1 MRERRAHGSRLGPG
15 LIPQSG
21 TLRDM
26 TGRGRKK
33 SILIVSA
40 TVGAGHVRAGEA
52 LLAAAEF
59 LPRPVTIS
67 HADVL
72 DFTSPLFKK
81 LYGDS
86 YYEIVQRSP
95 ELWGYLYKKSD
106 SRKPLRAKAGLM
118 KLFDHFNYKKYLKE
132 LSTLKPDAVICTH
145 FLPYLAIEDE
155 ISNPGWQ
162 IPFFAVPTDYDV
174 HSLWVSRAISRYY
187 AATDEA
193 AWSIQTHGIPP
204 ENIGVSGI
212 PIMPQFGLRMSRQAA
227 RKRLDIPSGCF
238 TILILSGGYGI
249 GVVDEL
255 AGSVARFLGTDA
267 RRDHQL
273 IVVCGKNRGL
283 YGKLS
288 KMAFPPNVRARI
300 YEYITFVDQTMA
312 CSDLVITKA
321 GGLTVSEALAR
332 HLPLLILDPFPG
344 QEGRNA
350 DYLIEHGAAISAH
363 GFENLHYK
371 LRRLI
376 EEPGLLSTMRNRAAG
391 LARPHAARDILKDVL
406 GRL

>member
-1 MRERRAHGSRLGPG
+1 MSEKGAQGSRPGPSR
-15 LIPQSG
+15 PA
-21 TLRDM
+21 LRDKRDKG
-26 TGRGRKK
+26 GRRRRKT
-33 SILIVSA
+33 ILIVSA

-52 LLAAAEF
+52 LLAAAES
-59 LPRPVTIS
+59 LSRPVTIS

-72 DFTSPLFKK
+72 DFTFPLFKK
-81 LYGDS
+81 LYSDS

-106 SRKPLRAKAGLM
+106 SRKPLRGKAGLIR
-118 KLFDHFNYKKYLKE
+118 LFDHFNFKKYLKE
-132 LSTLKPDAVICTH
+132 LSRLKPDAVICTH

-155 ISNPGWQ
+155 ISQKGWQ

-174 HSLWVSRAISRYY
+174 HSLWVSRAVSRYY
-187 AATDEA
+187 AATEEA
-193 AWSIQTHGIPP
+193 ACSIQTHGIPP

-212 PIMPQFGLRMSRQAA
+212 PIMPQFGIRLSRQAA
-227 RKRLDIPSGCF
+227 RKRLGIPSGHF

-255 AGSVARFLGTDA
+255 TGSVARFLATDK
-267 RRDHQL
+267 RRDYQL
-273 IVVCGKNRGL
+273 IVVCGKNPGL

-288 KMAFPPNVRARI
+288 RMAFPANVRARLF
-300 YEYITFVDQTMA
+300 EYITFIDQTMA

-371 LRRLI
+371 LHRLI
-376 EEPGLLSTMRNRAAG
+376 EEPGLLSAMKKRAAE
-391 LARPHAARDILKDVL
+391 LAKPHAARDILKDVL